1 MNREIT
7 FTFVVIAI
15 EMVVFGYLYYQ
26 KAYQS
31 TPPRPNLA
39 VVDSFTEE
47 DLTYFRDT
55 TKAPED
61 WHWLGQ
67 AYMASGFYFEAKATF
82 ARAAKLMPDSAFVA
96 FDNGFC
102 LSRVGQLEEANGEF
116 KRAIALEHPKSADA
130 MYFIGRNHLRN
141 EDPVAAEAAF
151 RRAVKIPLAKFELAK
166 ILYRRGDLDEAET
179 LLTEVVR
186 AEKGTVQTFVLRS
199 QIELK
204 RGDVFGAEKQSI
216 EADSKWVRI
225 KSPFGEQRSRL
236 MENNSKFGF
245 YLKAKEAMAKVA
257 QHENRV
263 ARTKVQAVLEQEFDL
278 SVHDSFIKL
287 CIFIGRI
294 KEALEL
300 IEERIDRFGPNSS
313 ILLTLGDVRKMRGDD
328 ELALEAWKQ
337 GIDINSDKSARDCC
351 KRVADFYGSR
361 LGDKDKSLLYQAIG
375 AELYA
380 KEGILLEEFKLAN
393 QQASLA
399 VKFNPTSA
407 EAFYLLGRSELGLG
421 MTEAASRAF
430 NRCLEL
436 EPTHGRS
443 LLCLKSLGEKPKK
456 LN

>member
-1 MNREIT
+1 MRREISLT
-7 FTFVVIAI
+7 LVVIAI
-15 EMVVFGYLYYQ
+15 ECIVFGYLYYQ
-26 KAYQS
+26 KAFQP
-31 TPPRPNLA
+31 TPPQPNLA

-47 DLTYFRDT
+47 DLNFFRDT
-55 TKAPED
+55 TKEPED

-67 AYMASGFYFEAKATF
+67 AYMAACYYAEAKATF
-82 ARAAKLMPDSAFVA
+82 ARAAELMPLSPWVA

-102 LSRVGQLEEANGEF
+102 LSRVGQVVEGNAEF
-116 KRAIALEHPKSADA
+116 QRAIDLGHPKAADA

-141 EDPVAAEAAF
+141 EDPENAEIAF
-151 RRAVKIPLAKFELAK
+151 RKAVKIPLAKFELAK
-166 ILYRRGDLDEAET
+166 ILYRRGELDEAET

-204 RGDVFGAEKQSI
+204 RGDVPGAEKQSI

-225 KSPFGEQRSRL
+225 KSPFGEQRKRL

-263 ARTKVQAVLEQEFDL
+263 ARTKVKEVLEQEFDL
-278 SVHDSFIKL
+278 MVHDSFIKL
-287 CIFIGRI
+287 DIFVGRV

-300 IEERIDRFGPNSS
+300 IEERIERFGPSSS

-351 KRVADFYGSR
+351 KRVADFYGGQ
-361 LGDKDKSLLYQAIG
+361 LADKQKSLLYQAIG

-380 KEGILLEEFKLAN
+380 KEGILLEEFELAN
-393 QQASLA
+393 KQASLA
-399 VKFNPTSA
+399 VKYNPDSA

-421 MTEAASRAF
+421 MTDAAAKSF
-430 NRCLEL
+430 SRCLEL

-443 LLCLKSLGEKPKK
+443 LLCLKTLKGTPK
-456 LN
+456 